1 MSVKATERSFLELTS
16 SVGGLAPAGLP
27 QLLADASRYRL
38 HLEISQPAEII
49 SGTGEGK
56 QPPDFLEPSQLHL
69 LQHADD
75 LHPSKRLL
83 HSLSF
88 LLAQFVTDMPGGPSV
103 DRTGTVRVVLRHM
116 RRDVH
121 PSEFPHE
128 LLRVIVLVPAQGH
141 LLDARNL
148 LRQEQPCISFRSAVG
163 LRQHRLD
170 QQSVAIL
177 DQDVAQVAQLGLT
190 ALRSEEHT
198 SELQSRLHLV
208 CRLLLEKK
216 KKPIS
221 VECNVKVECAVRG
234 ATYC

>member
-1 MSVKATERSFLELTS
+1 
-16 SVGGLAPAGLP
+16 
-27 QLLADASRYRL
+27 
-38 HLEISQPAEII
+38 QPAEIVRR
-49 SGTGEGK
+49 TGEGK

-103 DRTGTVRVVLRHM
+103 DRTGPVRVVLRHM

-128 LLRVIVLVPAQGH
+128 LLHVIVLIPAQGH

-148 LRQEQPCISFRSAVG
+148 LRHEQPCISFRGPSTVKCSSDKYGCACASTRWKNASAISSFSSRSRF
-163 LRQHRLD
+163 LLN
-170 QQSVAIL
+170 
-177 DQDVAQVAQLGLT
+177 T
-190 ALRSEEHT
+190 AWFHT
-198 SELQSRLHLV
+198 SSSISIPTNHRNSKLYCSCSISSRS
-208 CRLLLEKK
+208 LLTE
-216 KKPIS
+216 
-221 VECNVKVECAVRG
+221 
-234 ATYC
+234 